1 MAYTINLTDGS
12 IFATIPDGTINTG
25 SSMVLVGK
33 NYAGYGE
40 FLDENFIHLLENG
53 SNTIAPS
60 APLVGQLWWDKTNSL
75 MKVYTGTTFKTISAA
90 TASSSQPTSNVIGD
104 LWFNTTSQQL
114 FVYNG
119 SIFTLIGPSSTAGQG
134 TAGAIVATI
143 TDNLGSDHV
152 VVELFSANTIV
163 AIVSNDSSFT
173 PAAPISGF
181 TTIGPGVQLSTAVS
195 GALFRGSATNSQAL
209 NGLSSTQFIRSD
221 INSSTVGTL
230 SVQNDSGLRVGVDN
244 DFVVNVNPVS
254 SAVSIRNST
263 QDANLLLQ
271 VNDGGVNTT
280 VFFVDGSTSIV
291 TIPTTLN
298 VSGNVTAPN
307 FIGNVTGNVTGSF
320 TGNIIGNLTAPGAN
334 TQVIFNDNNI
344 ANAVSTMTFNKATN
358 VFTVAGNVAATNVLA
373 SGLISTSS
381 ISKTGANGV
390 GNIGSITNSF
400 NVVHAR
406 ATSAQYADVAER
418 FAADQF
424 IEPGTVV
431 ELGGSA
437 EITISRSEL
446 SENVFGVISTRAAY
460 LMNSAAG
467 DDSTHP
473 AVAMT
478 GRVPVKV
485 VGIVRKGDRLVSAG
499 DGWARAALPG
509 EATPFNVIGR
519 ALEDKLTQQDG
530 MVESIVTIK

>member
-1 MAYTINLTDGS
+1 M
-12 IFATIPDGTINTG
+12 
-25 SSMVLVGK
+25 
-33 NYAGYGE
+33 
-40 FLDENFIHLLENG
+40 
-53 SNTIAPS
+53 
-60 APLVGQLWWDKTNSL
+60 
-75 MKVYTGTTFKTISAA
+75 
-90 TASSSQPTSNVIGD
+90 
-104 LWFNTTSQQL
+104 
-114 FVYNG
+114 
-119 SIFTLIGPSSTAGQG
+119 
-134 TAGAIVATI
+134 
-143 TDNLGSDHV
+143 
-152 VVELFSANTIV
+152 

-181 TTIGPGVQLSTAVS
+181 TTIGPGVQLSTAVT
-195 GALFRGSATNSQAL
+195 GALFRGSATNSQSL

-244 DFVVNVNPVS
+244 DFVVNVNAVS

-307 FIGNVTGNVTGSF
+307 FIGNVTGNVTGNFS
-320 TGNIIGNLTAPGAN
+320 GNIIGNLTAPGAN
-334 TQVIFNDNNI
+334 TQVIFNDNNV

-358 VFTVAGNVAATNVLA
+358 VFTVAGNVSATNVLA
-373 SGLISTSS
+373 SGLTSTSS
-381 ISKTGANGV
+381 ISKTGATGVGNIGASTNTFGTVFASTGQFTIASVDSITKTGANGV
-390 GNIGSITNSF
+390 GNIGSSTNSF
-400 NVVHAR
+400 NTIFAR

-437 EITISRSEL
+437 EITVSRSEL

-478 GRVPVKV
+478 GRVPVKA